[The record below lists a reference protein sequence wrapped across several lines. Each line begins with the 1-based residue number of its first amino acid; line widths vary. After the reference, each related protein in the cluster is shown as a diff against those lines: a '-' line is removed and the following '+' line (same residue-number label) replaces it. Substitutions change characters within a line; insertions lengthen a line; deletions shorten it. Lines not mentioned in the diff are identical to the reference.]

1 MTNVT
6 VRLARGMMWL
16 VLTVLVL
23 ASIAVSGLRLLL
35 PQLNEYREPIR
46 QWVSAQVDMDLQI
59 EQVEGHWRTFG
70 PSLMLQGISVG
81 SSDISPSLV
90 KVGDVEVR
98 FDLWRSAFQLR
109 PVFKDVSIHDLAVD
123 LTQIPSLNPNT
134 PDLAQEPITPDDRDK
149 LSIAQQ
155 LEQVFFVRL
164 GNFVLKDAKVTT
176 WTPSGEIVQI
186 DINQLKW
193 ANNQGK
199 HLAQGVISIVGT
211 HLSELD
217 VSANL
222 SERGDLESL
231 SGQIYAHGKNLSF
244 TPWLRKQLTSGVD
257 ITSSEVNAELWL
269 SLQNGDVTNGQLQ
282 LTNSSLSWQQEKQS
296 HQIGIESGIVR
307 VKPYREPDGSLS
319 WRVETNAMS
328 WQTDNARW
336 PALNLA
342 AEWQADKWQLAVNT
356 IKLDHL
362 QPLMAFL
369 PDDEGMNVLRKLSP
383 SGFVSDVRLAQVG
396 DGSPR
401 FSLKLEQFGIKQW
414 ELIPEIHK
422 LNASISG
429 DLHSGRAILSIQND
443 TLPYGDVFQAPLPI
457 ESGDVTAYW
466 QVNEGGW
473 RLWSDSLQVTT
484 PHLAVNGEF
493 RIDFPVDKP
502 SWLSFY
508 GEASAYEVGETWRYL
523 PTLSLGRELT
533 DYLSAAI
540 RGGEAKGAQLLWYGD
555 LQDFPYTKHDGIFQA
570 KVPLEKAKFSFDTE
584 WPELTDLQLDLLF
597 ENDFMYLDSRHAKTM
612 GATAKRVTGR
622 SELSENGSLALDV
635 AVAAEGEDVRDYM
648 MATPLVDSVGAALST
663 VQVSGPVTSEFKLD
677 IPFDGTDVRAWGS
690 ATLANND
697 ILIDAPPLALSH
709 VSGQITFDNDVI
721 AAKGIQGQL
730 LNQAVDIGFDGK
742 SLDTVYQV
750 DIGVKGDWQ
759 IAPLQAQIKD
769 PLLAHVKGQSQWQAD
784 IGVSLHDIG
793 FNYQVDA
800 TAPLTGLSTDLP
812 YPLVLPNK
820 RSAQPAKLHVKG
832 NGDELTAD
840 LLLQDVKYRT
850 RLALTK
856 PRLTLAASYL
866 AIGSSQLRPLG
877 KHTHIVNVNSD
888 YLDGD
893 RWVDLANEV
902 IDRYDAPT
910 ANNRQASSPSAFP
923 ELPLPTRVNVQ
934 LKRLSLATLDWHDVA
949 LAARDSRKQWH
960 FILGSREA
968 TGEAFW
974 PQGKPLNVVMDKIH
988 VNLPI
993 LERIEEDLPADK
1005 YVPQSD
1011 VPLATAFDQSMMK
1024 NMPDMDLT
1032 IKDAWL
1038 QGYRLGKVSGQLSHD
1053 EATLVL
1059 QNLQVDSGVTSLSLD
1074 GHWTLANGQNETH
1087 VAFDIDGE
1095 NSSDLMGRFGIS
1107 GGVEDASFS
1116 SYASIQWQG
1125 APWSMHRETLSGEIK
1140 TETGKG
1146 FISNVGGAGRL
1157 LGLFSIDSIIRKMQL
1172 DFSGVFDNGLAFD
1185 YIRGSG
1191 KLDNGIFTTDDI
1203 KMKALAGDMFIQGK
1217 ANLVDET
1224 VDARVRF
1231 NPDLTSGIPVLTA
1244 FAIAPP
1250 TALYVLA
1257 ISTALAPVVDVFTQI
1272 NYQIKGPIDAPIV
1285 SEKSRFTGEFVVPE
1299 SMGKGE
1305 SK

>member
-16 VLTVLVL
+16 VLIMLVL

-81 SSDISPSLV
+81 SSDLTPSLV

-109 PVFKDVSIHDLAVD
+109 PVFKDVSIHGLAVD
-123 LTQIPSLNPNT
+123 LTQIPSLNPNLPDVEVDQPT
-134 PDLAQEPITPDDRDK
+134 PEHQDK

-164 GNFVLKDAKVTT
+164 GHFSLKDAKVKT

-193 ANNQGK
+193 ANNKGD
-199 HLAQGVISIVGT
+199 HRAEGVISIVGT

-222 SERGDLESL
+222 SEQGDLESL
-231 SGQIYAHGKNLSF
+231 SGQIYANGKKLSF
-244 TPWLRKQLTSGVD
+244 TPWLRKQLTGGVD
-257 ITSSEVNAELWL
+257 ITSSEVNAELWI
-269 SLQNGDVTNGQLQ
+269 SLQNGDVTNGQVQ
-282 LTNSSLSWQQEKQS
+282 LTDSSLSWHQNKQS
-296 HQIGIESGIVR
+296 HQMGIKNGIIT
-307 VKPYREPDGSLS
+307 VKPDREDDGSVS
-319 WRVETNAMS
+319 WRVDTNAMS
-328 WQTDNARW
+328 WQSDNTSW
-336 PALNLA
+336 PALKLA
-342 AEWQADKWQLAVNT
+342 AEWQMGKWQLAVNT

-362 QPLMAFL
+362 QPLMDFL
-369 PDDEGMNVLRKLSP
+369 PDNEGMDVLRKLSP
-383 SGFVSDVRLAQVG
+383 SGFVSDIRVAQVG
-396 DGSPR
+396 EQSPR

-414 ELIPEIHK
+414 ELIPGIHK
-422 LNASISG
+422 LDANVSG
-429 DLHSGRAILSIQND
+429 DLHSGRAILSVQND
-443 TLPYGDVFQAPLPI
+443 VLPFGDVFQAPLAVD
-457 ESGDVTAYW
+457 SGDVTAYW
-466 QVNEGGW
+466 QVNDGGW
-473 RLWSDSLQVTT
+473 RLWSDSLKVTT
-484 PHLAVNGEF
+484 PHLAINGEF
-493 RIDFPVDKP
+493 RIDFPADKP

-540 RGGEAKGAQLLWYGD
+540 RGGQAKGAQLLWYGD
-555 LQDFPYTKHDGIFQA
+555 LQDYPYSDHSGIFQA
-570 KVPLEKAKFSFDTE
+570 KVPLENAKFSFDTE

-612 GATAKRVTGR
+612 GATAKKVTGV
-622 SELSENGSLALDV
+622 SELSENGHLELNV
-635 AVAAEGEDVRDYM
+635 AVAAEGEAVRDYM

-663 VQVSGPVTSEFKLD
+663 VQVSGPVTADFKLD

-690 ATLANND
+690 AKLDNNTV
-697 ILIDAPPLALSH
+697 LIDAPPLALAQ
-709 VSGQITFDNDVI
+709 VSGSIGFDNDVI
-721 AAKGIQGQL
+721 SAKGLSGKL
-730 LNQAVDIGFDGK
+730 LDQKVDIGFDGK
-742 SLDTVYQV
+742 SLETGYQV
-750 DIGVKGDWQ
+750 DIGVKGNWQ
-759 IAPLQAQIKD
+759 VAPLQMQLND
-769 PLLAHVKGQSQWQAD
+769 PLLAHVDGHSEWQAD
-784 IGVSLHDIG
+784 VGVSLHDIG
-793 FNYQVDA
+793 FKYQVDLK
-800 TAPLTGLSTDLP
+800 APLSSLSSDLP
-812 YPLVLPNK
+812 YPLTLSSK
-820 RSAQPAKLHVKG
+820 RSGQMASLHVEG
-832 NGDELTAD
+832 NGDVLTAD
-840 LLLQDVKYRT
+840 LLLPDVKYRT

-856 PRLTLAASYL
+856 PRLTLASSYL
-866 AIGSSQLRPLG
+866 AVGGSQLRPLG
-877 KHTHIVNVNSD
+877 KRTHIVNINSD

-893 RWVDLANEV
+893 RWIDLANEV
-902 IDRYDAPT
+902 IERYDS
-910 ANNRQASSPSAFP
+910 ASLKSMKTPPSAFP

-960 FILGSREA
+960 FIVGSREA

-974 PQGKPLNVVMDKIH
+974 PQYKPLNVVMDKIH
-988 VNLPI
+988 VNLPL
-993 LERIEEDLPADK
+993 LEGIEDDLPTDK
-1005 YVPQSD
+1005 YVPQTD
-1011 VPLATAFDQSMMK
+1011 VPLATSFDQSVMK

-1038 QGYRLGKVSGQLSHD
+1038 QGYRLGKVSGQLRHD
-1053 EATLVL
+1053 ESTLVL
-1059 QNLQVDSGVTSLSLD
+1059 QNLQIDSGVTSLSLD

-1087 VAFDIDGE
+1087 IAFDIDGE

-1272 NYQIKGPIDAPIV
+1272 NYQIKGPIDAPVV

-1299 SMGKGE
+1299 SMGE
-1305 SK
+1305 SDSK